1 MAEFTP
7 TQRRIAMLWSLFVFQ
22 IKYDMTMCDTYLGQA
37 APGSLDGHL
46 ALVVDCG
53 PDVDRLPGHVTSA
66 VKTHAT
72 RDGTRGETRHAQLVL
87 YLTMEGLL
95 EIKKINLG
103 SWFIN

>member
-7 TQRRIAMLWSLFVFQ
+7 TQPHNYGHCLFQ
-22 IKYDMTMCDTYLGQA
+22 INDVPYLGETG
-37 APGSLDGHL
+37 PGPFDGHL
-46 ALVVDCG
+46 ALVVDGG

-66 VKTHAT
+66 VETHAT
-72 RDGTRGETRHAQLVL
+72 RDGTRGETRHAQLVF
-87 YLTMEGLL
+87 YLTVEGLL